1 MCVWLNINECEPTA
15 MNAQRKWLTCT
26 ERSSRPPGLPSTPPP
41 PGIGGEVLRSRPV
54 PPRPRPGR
62 PPAARVAFGLFVGVI
77 KRWRTRTRG
86 VFSSSVCKLG
96 VYFRKPE
103 WEFELRH
110 HNARRIFHFKWKK
123 DANPLLK
130 LMKIVAEVNFNIW
143 PSIGL
148 AACTGQPAFGPR
160 K

>member
-26 ERSSRPPGLPSTPPP
+26 ERSSRPPGLPSTPP